1 MNLHDMKR
9 ERITVLEMYLEQ
21 RRAVKD
27 ALYRMLKMA
36 AEVRVA
42 SEEFKTLA
50 DALKLVD
57 SDPWSIRR
65 ELEDLRKGEK

>member
-1 MNLHDMKR
+1 MDLHDMRR
-9 ERITVLEMYLEQ
+9 ERVTVLEMYLEQ

-27 ALYRMLKMA
+27 SLYRMLKMA
-36 AEVRVA
+36 AEVRVG

-57 SDPWSIRR
+57 SDPWSIRH
-65 ELEDLRKGEK
+65 ELENLRKGEK